1 MKNIGSYYNITFAM
15 TYSVILLNTK
25 YFMIMIALVVEKA
38 VLNNGYHPAEVVKE
52 LLQHNA

>member
-1 MKNIGSYYNITFAM
+1 
-15 TYSVILLNTK
+15 
-25 YFMIMIALVVEKA
+25 MIMIALVVEKA